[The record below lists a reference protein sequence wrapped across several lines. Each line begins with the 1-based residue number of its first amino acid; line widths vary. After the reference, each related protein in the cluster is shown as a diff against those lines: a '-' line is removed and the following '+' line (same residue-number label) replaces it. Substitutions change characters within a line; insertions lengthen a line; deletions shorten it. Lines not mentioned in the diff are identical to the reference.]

1 MLHVPIHSF
10 KNFYKSNIVGILNF
24 AIVARTWHC
33 DGCNDVGA
41 NGGVQIAPAT
51 VTEGLPRQ
59 AIPRIVWQTH
69 HTNKIPVTSRY
80 LFELRRNNPE
90 YTFHFVGDAEADA
103 YMLNFSMKR
112 VSQAYFSINPACGA
126 ARADIWRY
134 AVLYDHGGIYLDVDS
149 TCTKFS
155 DIIRPN
161 DAAVLSW
168 AGRWHRTFHLLDREI
183 DQWVM
188 MYTPRHPFLKRAL
201 LLSAARVL
209 NTEYLNRSIENIHDH
224 VLVTTGP
231 WMYREAIAHV
241 LQSDPTTPHRVVLED
256 YEGNCTYKV
265 LGWRSRDL
273 DVHGNAGNKH
283 KNYKDMRYQ
292 VFARLGFWSRNS
304 TESSDHVAGVQR
316 KSWNARKGRQ
326 NWFKKKGLATQ
337 RARQFQS

>member
-112 VSQAYFSINPACGA
+112 VSQAYFSINPACGMVVH
-126 ARADIWRY
+126 D
-134 AVLYDHGGIYLDVDS
+134 G
-149 TCTKFS
+149 
-155 DIIRPN
+155 
-161 DAAVLSW
+161 
-168 AGRWHRTFHLLDREI
+168 
-183 DQWVM
+183 WVA
-188 MYTPRHPFLKRAL
+188 LQRAL
-201 LLSAARVL
+201 CTVPMTGGVAASMPGVYACVSA
-209 NTEYLNRSIENIHDH
+209 
-224 VLVTTGP
+224 
-231 WMYREAIAHV
+231 
-241 LQSDPTTPHRVVLED
+241 
-256 YEGNCTYKV
+256 
-265 LGWRSRDL
+265 
-273 DVHGNAGNKH
+273 
-283 KNYKDMRYQ
+283 
-292 VFARLGFWSRNS
+292 
-304 TESSDHVAGVQR
+304 
-316 KSWNARKGRQ
+316 
-326 NWFKKKGLATQ
+326 
-337 RARQFQS
+337 